1 MNKKFLWIALGIVVV
16 HVGTLFFLGQPWIA
30 ESGIIKLW
38 EGDVLSSGMSQH
50 LFDWYTF
57 SHIIHGFIF
66 YGVLKLLFPKM
77 HVLTRLLIAMG
88 IEVGWEIA
96 ENTPYV
102 INAYREQALAQGYT
116 GDSIINSF
124 FDLLSMIFGF
134 FFALRM
140 PVWLTVFMAVLFEFA
155 VGAVI
160 RDNLTL
166 NILNFI
172 YQFDFIHN
180 WQSGMMK

>member
-1 MNKKFLWIALGIVVV
+1 MNRKFIWIALGIVVV
-16 HVGTLFFLGQPWIA
+16 HIATLFFLGQPWIV
-30 ESGIIKLW
+30 ESGIIKFW
-38 EGDVLSSGMSQH
+38 EGDITSSGMSQQV
-50 LFDWYTF
+50 FDWYTF
-57 SHIIHGFIF
+57 SHIIHGFVF
-66 YGVLKLLFPKM
+66 YGILKLLFPRM
-77 HVLTRLLIAMG
+77 HILTRLLIAMG

-124 FDLLSMIFGF
+124 FDLISMMVGF

-140 PVWLTVFMAVLFEFA
+140 PVWLTVFLTIAFEVF
-155 VGAVI
+155 VGISI

-172 YQFDFIHN
+172 YQFDFIHE